1 MSVSPNILLIATD
14 QWRGDALGC
23 YEEADAITPHLDAL
37 ASCATVFT
45 RCISNS
51 PLCVPARA
59 AIMTGQLPRESGVW
73 SNARGA
79 DVDGPSH
86 VRSLRDAGYFTAVVG
101 KTHLWRTGPGPKPG
115 LHAKQMDHILAAWG
129 FNHRVEVNDPIG
141 TGSQGCAYTDFA
153 TEHGFVDAHRQYI
166 NDWIAEMHS
175 GNPTPWAQPPSPAP
189 KLMDID
195 SFIGRTGCEWLQT
208 YDKSQPFYLQVQFTG
223 PHDPYDGPADFRA
236 WYQDKDIDIGNTTRI
251 ENPPPSLQ
259 ARFASRNPIAR
270 ATKEQRRQWRI
281 NYYANISLIDH
292 WIGELLDTLRRS
304 GFADKTWV
312 LFTSDHGEM
321 LGDLGLM
328 GKTVYFEPSV
338 RVPLLIHAPKTA
350 ARRYDQL
357 VQQVDLTNTLLE
369 VGGGQRF
376 NDSLGQSLR
385 PAVKNGHFEDLG
397 EAVLSELFGETTVI
411 TERYKFTVNTET
423 HEPSQLIDRVE
434 TPDESRNLVADR
446 GYQHVQQELLER
458 YLDPLRVRIDKA
470 RMSRYR
476 EYVKRTAR
484 RN

>member
-1 MSVSPNILLIATD
+1 
-14 QWRGDALGC
+14 
-23 YEEADAITPHLDAL
+23 
-37 ASCATVFT
+37 
-45 RCISNS
+45 
-51 PLCVPARA
+51 
-59 AIMTGQLPRESGVW
+59 MTGQLPRENGVW

-115 LHAKQMDHILAAWG
+115 LHAKEMDHVLAAWG

-153 TEHGFVDAHRQYI
+153 TEHGFVDAHRKYI
-166 NDWIAEMHS
+166 NDWIAEKHA

-223 PHDPYDGPADFRA
+223 PHDPYDGPSDFRA
-236 WYQDKDIDIGNTTRI
+236 WYQDKDIDIGSTTRI

-259 ARFASRNPIAR
+259 ARFALRNPIAR
-270 ATKEQRRQWRI
+270 ATQEQRRQWRI
-281 NYYANISLIDH
+281 NYYANISLVDH
-292 WIGELLDTLRRS
+292 WVGELINTLRES
-304 GFADKTWV
+304 GFADNTWV
-312 LFTSDHGEM
+312 LFASDHGEM

-338 RVPLLIHAPKTA
+338 RVPLFIHAPKTA

-357 VQQVDLTNTLLE
+357 VQQIDLTNTLLDVGE
-369 VGGGQRF
+369 VDGF
-376 NDSLGQSLR
+376 TDSLGQSLK
-385 PAVKNGHFEDLG
+385 PAVSGEHSEDLG
-397 EAVLSELFGETTVI
+397 QAVFSELFGETTVI

-423 HEPSQLIDRVE
+423 HEASQLIDRIE
-434 TPDESRNLVADR
+434 TPDESRNLVADS
-446 GYQHVQQELLER
+446 GYQLVQQELLER